1 MSIKEIQLFKEFE
14 YDKAVKWH
22 KNAENLRR
30 KFVEDYPIE
39 SIVELSLFD
48 YAIGNKVSFC
58 QRIKYEL
65 KDMASMGNTYPSIF
79 GIYLNNGITATL
91 SKTYKKIYSD
101 DVEEAFLAI
110 KKDIIKLLD
119 YAKKGDYT
127 AIVNSRLHKPF
138 KSRLIITYFPG
149 MIIPVVTETS
159 LKSYFEILGLTYDAK
174 KDVIYNNI
182 TLRDWKNS
190 VPELSSWSNEVFMSF
205 CEWLKKNN
213 KKIEGY
219 KLKDEYYNS
228 SKEVENKIEKLNLQ
242 GIDKEAVVKMR
253 VNQGIFKEQL
263 LCRYSHCCLCNVTQ
277 KDFLIASHIK
287 PWKDSDENERLDID
301 NGLLLCPNHDKAFDR
316 GYISFDDNGLIII
329 SDELDDTNRVFLN
342 LRQDMSIKL
351 TDGNREYVKYHRKN
365 IFIIKR

>member
-1 MSIKEIQLFKEFE
+1 MSLKEIQLFKEYE
-14 YDKAVKWH
+14 YDKAVEWH
-22 KNAENLRR
+22 KNAEKLRK

-39 SIVELSLFD
+39 SLIELSLND
-48 YAIGNKVSFC
+48 YAIGSKMSFC
-58 QRIKYEL
+58 YRIKDEL
-65 KDMASMGNTYPSIF
+65 KDIASMGNVHPYRF
-79 GIYLNNGITATL
+79 GIYLKGGITATL
-91 SKTYKKIYSD
+91 SPTYDIYGD
-101 DVEEAFLAI
+101 DYEGAFIAI
-110 KKDIIKLLD
+110 KKDIIKLLEDTKKED
-119 YAKKGDYT
+119 YK
-127 AIVNSRLHKPF
+127 AIANSRLYKPF
-138 KSRLIITYFPG
+138 RSRLIITYFPG

-159 LKSYFEILGLTYDAK
+159 LKSYFDRLGLTYDTK

-190 VPELSSWSNEVFMSF
+190 VQELSSWSNEVFMSF
-205 CEWLKKNN
+205 CEWLKKKD

-219 KLKDEYYNS
+219 KLKDEYYNNA
-228 SKEVENKIEKLNLQ
+228 KEVEDKIEKLNLQ
-242 GIDKEAVVKMR
+242 GIDKEAVVKIR

-329 SDELDDTNRVFLN
+329 SDELDDINRVFLN

-351 TDGNREYVKYHRKN
+351 TDGNREYLKYHRKN
-365 IFIIKR
+365 IFILKR

>member
-1 MSIKEIQLFKEFE
+1 MRFKEIQLFKEFE

-22 KNAENLRR
+22 KNAEKLRR

-65 KDMASMGNTYPSIF
+65 KDMASMGNTYPGIF

-110 KKDIIKLLD
+110 KKDIIKLLED
-119 YAKKGDYT
+119 AKKEDYN
-127 AIVNSRLHKPF
+127 AIANSRLYKPF
-138 KSRLIITYFPG
+138 RSRLIITYFPG
-149 MIIPVVTETS
+149 MIIPVVTKPS
-159 LKSYFEILGLTYDAK
+159 LKSYFERLGLTYDSK

-213 KKIEGY
+213 KKIEGH

-228 SKEVENKIEKLNLQ
+228 AKEVEDKIEKLNLQ
-242 GIDKEAVVKMR
+242 GIDKEAVVRIR
-253 VNQGIFKEQL
+253 VNQGVFKEQL

-329 SDELDDTNRVFLN
+329 SDELDDKNRVFLN

-351 TDGNREYVKYHRKN
+351 TDGNREYLKYHRKN
-365 IFIIKR
+365 IMMR

>member
-1 MSIKEIQLFKEFE
+1 MRFKEIQLFKEFE

-22 KNAENLRR
+22 KNAEKLRR

-48 YAIGNKVSFC
+48 YA
-58 QRIKYEL
+58 
-65 KDMASMGNTYPSIF
+65 
-79 GIYLNNGITATL
+79 
-91 SKTYKKIYSD
+91 
-101 DVEEAFLAI
+101 
-110 KKDIIKLLD
+110 
-119 YAKKGDYT
+119 KKGDYT
-127 AIVNSRLHKPF
+127 AIVNSRLHKLF
-138 KSRLIITYFPG
+138 KSRFIITYFPG
-149 MIIPVVTETS
+149 MIIPVVTEPS
-159 LKSYFEILGLTYDAK
+159 LKSYFEILGLTYNTK

-219 KLKDEYYNS
+219 KLKDQYYNS
-228 SKEVENKIEKLNLQ
+228 AKEVENKIEKLNLQ
-242 GIDKEAVVKMR
+242 GMDKEAVVKMR

-287 PWKDSDENERLDID
+287 PWKDSDENERLDIE

-329 SDELDDTNRVFLN
+329 SDELDDKNRVFLN
-342 LRQDMSIKL
+342 LRQDMSINL
-351 TDGNREYVKYHRKN
+351 TEENRKYLKYHRKN
-365 IFIIKR
+365 IMMR